1 MTDIRAQMDLLAG
14 KLKRLTT
21 RVEEKIAHLPDDKN
35 VMTNSQPPR
44 DIIAE
49 LEEYQCHIRCVTE
62 KMESLKE
69 TIGTRVEDSRE
80 YLILCLELEKAKE
93 KASNHEK
100 IIRWLADTDV
110 DRIHIYE

>member
-35 VMTNSQPPR
+35 VMTNSRAPR

-49 LEEYQCHIRCVTE
+49 LEEYQWHIRCITK

-69 TIGTRVEDSRE
+69 TIGTGVEDVME
-80 YLILCLELEKAKE
+80 YLILSEELEKAKE

-110 DRIHIYE
+110 NRIYVYE